1 MKQQSSENVG
11 SNTTDPEVNQ
21 QRSEIYKHRCG
32 ETLTT
37 VCLFRGSLWL
47 QDFTTTC
54 SETSRAHFGP
64 TPQRVHLGRSS
75 AQLVAV
81 NLVME
86 NQTSVARF
94 ESARWKSHERHSK
107 PARCLTSAHLASN
120 HVKWKG
126 DCSIVVSQP
135 GEGRLDDVCVKRPRH
150 DDASD

>member
-21 QRSEIYKHRCG
+21 QRSEIYKHRRG

-37 VCLFRGSLWL
+37 VCLFRGSPWL

-54 SETSRAHFGP
+54 SETARAHFGP

-86 NQTSVARF
+86 NQTSVDGLSLHDGKATRDIQ
-94 ESARWKSHERHSK
+94 SL
-107 PARCLTSAHLASN
+107 P
-120 HVKWKG
+120 G
-126 DCSIVVSQP
+126 VSP
-135 GEGRLDDVCVKRPRH
+135 LHTWPVIK
-150 DDASD
+150 